1 MQNKYLEKVVSI
13 TSYDDEVLQFPFNL
27 EYYLIV
33 SVTKDNQEQ
42 EGILEYGIE
51 IVKKIG
57 NEKIESGLI
66 GNITSK
72 RQTAVKLIQKFAR
85 NSVTP
90 LSLSYVVDDFI
101 GI

>member
-42 EGILEYGIE
+42 EGILGTELRSQE
-51 IVKKIG
+51 
-57 NEKIESGLI
+57 NW
-66 GNITSK
+66 
-72 RQTAVKLIQKFAR
+72 Q
-85 NSVTP
+85 
-90 LSLSYVVDDFI
+90 
-101 GI
+101 